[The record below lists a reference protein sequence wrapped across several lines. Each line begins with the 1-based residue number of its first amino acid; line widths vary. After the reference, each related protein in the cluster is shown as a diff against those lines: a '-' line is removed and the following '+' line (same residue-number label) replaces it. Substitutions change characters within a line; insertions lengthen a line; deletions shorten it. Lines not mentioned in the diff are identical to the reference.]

1 MRARRER
8 GRELVLGFLG
18 HRRRLEEHEAR
29 VTESVHQNVFTA
41 RKNSR

>member
-18 HRRRLEEHEAR
+18 HRRRIEEHEAR

-41 RKNSR
+41 NNT